1 MLETN
6 PSQNPNEPVP
16 KFRLN
21 TQVFQILGLLAV
33 ALALPITILI
43 LGLSGM
49 RKDRQA
55 VPVETVIA
63 DSMAEVPGLR
73 QSLESIA
80 AANLPIGSVES
91 SMRIFRL
98 CVNGA
103 ENRNTKRLEVL
114 DVLKRSEIGFVELE
128 DSARES
134 WIVTVESSRAVE
146 FEKNL
151 TSIGF
156 KDEEAGE
163 GAHATISD
171 AASNQSAL
179 YKIQLEEAP

>member
-6 PSQNPNEPVP
+6 PPQNPNEPVP

-21 TQVFQILGLLAV
+21 AQVFQILGLLAV

-49 RKDRQA
+49 RKDREA
-55 VPVETVIA
+55 APRDNGIA
-63 DSMAEVPGLR
+63 DSTAEVPGLR

-80 AANLPIGSVES
+80 AANLPVGSVES

-103 ENRNTKRLEVL
+103 ENRNIKRRELL
-114 DVLKRSEIGFVELE
+114 DFLKRSGSGFVEFR
-128 DSARES
+128 DSTQES
-134 WIVTVESSRAVE
+134 WIVTVESSRAVG

-156 KDEEAGE
+156 KDEKAGE
-163 GAHATISD
+163 GTHATNSD
-171 AASNQSAL
+171 AAFNPSAL